1 MNAHAIASQM
11 LQDCKHLRKGSLVQ
25 QPLYVFYYQVNLRE
39 GCKKILV
46 KDRSVYKI
54 AQHLIVQQ
62 MENDLLTMSSCSHS
76 LMEKLHK
83 LQKKAL
89 SIDG

>member
-1 MNAHAIASQM
+1 MNSAVIIWPCHEQSMNVHAIASQM

-54 AQHLIVQQ
+54 AQHLCNKWKMI
-62 MENDLLTMSSCSHS
+62 C
-76 LMEKLHK
+76 
-83 LQKKAL
+83 
-89 SIDG
+89 